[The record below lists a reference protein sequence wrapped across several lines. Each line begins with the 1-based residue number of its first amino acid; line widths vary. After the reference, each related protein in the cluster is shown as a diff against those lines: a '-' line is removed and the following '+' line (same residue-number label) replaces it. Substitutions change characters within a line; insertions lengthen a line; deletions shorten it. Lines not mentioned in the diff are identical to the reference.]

1 MLGVISILG
10 RYTPMEKLEPIYEGK
25 AKKLFETDDPDI
37 LLLEYK
43 NTLTAFNA
51 LKKTTMEGKGAL
63 NNKISSYI
71 LQYLASRGV
80 PNHFVKMVDEVRQLV
95 RKVEIIPLEV
105 VVRNITTGSICKRLG
120 VPEGINLNPPL
131 VEFYLKNDE
140 LGDPIVT
147 EDQAISFGWAS
158 EEEIQKIKNM
168 ALQVNQLL
176 KDLFKP
182 LGITLVD
189 FKLEF
194 GKTKD
199 GEIILADEISPDTCR
214 FWDSSSGDRLDKDRF
229 RKDLGN
235 VLEAYQEIW
244 RRLSAKGEE

>member
-1 MLGVISILG
+1 MRGTYLMTQ
-10 RYTPMEKLEPIYEGK
+10 RKPIYEGK
-25 AKKLFETDDPDI
+25 AKKLFETEDPDI
-37 LLLEYK
+37 LLMKYK
-43 NTLTAFNA
+43 DTLTAFNA
-51 LKKTTMEGKGAL
+51 LKKATMGGKGTL
-63 NNKISSYI
+63 NNKISSFI
-71 LQYLASRGV
+71 LQYLSSKGV
-80 PNHFVKMVDEVRQLV
+80 PNHLVKVVDNSSQLV
-95 RKVEIIPLEV
+95 KKVEIIPLEV

-120 VPEGINLNPPL
+120 VPEGINLIPPL
-131 VEFYLKNDE
+131 VEFYLKNDD

-147 EDQAISFGWAS
+147 KEQAIAFGWATK
-158 EEEIQKIKNM
+158 EEIEKIKNL
-168 ALQVNQLL
+168 ALWVNTLL
-176 KDLFKP
+176 QELFTP

-244 RRLSAKGEE
+244 KRLSCKGER

>member
-1 MLGVISILG
+1 M
-10 RYTPMEKLEPIYEGK
+10 MKDMKPIYEGK
-25 AKKLFETDDPDI
+25 AKKLFETDDPNV

-51 LKKTTMEGKGAL
+51 LKKATMEGKGAL

-71 LQYLASRGV
+71 LQYLASKGV
-80 PNHFVKMVDEVRQLV
+80 PNHFVKMIDEVRQLV

-120 VPEGINLNPPL
+120 VPEGINLTPPL
-131 VEFYLKNDE
+131 IEFYLKNDD

-147 EDQAISFGWAS
+147 EDQAIAFGWAS
-158 EEEIQKIKNM
+158 EEEIQKMKNM
-168 ALQVNQLL
+168 AFQINELL

-194 GKTKD
+194 GKTED
-199 GEIILADEISPDTCR
+199 GKVILADEISPDTCR

-244 RRLSAKGEE
+244 RRLSTKEEE